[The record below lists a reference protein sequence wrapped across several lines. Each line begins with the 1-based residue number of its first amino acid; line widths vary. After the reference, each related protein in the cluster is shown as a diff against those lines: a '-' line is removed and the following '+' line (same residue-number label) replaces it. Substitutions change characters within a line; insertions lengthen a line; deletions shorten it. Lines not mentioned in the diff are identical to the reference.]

1 MSTLMK
7 GIDVSYAQGRVDWSQ
22 VKNSGVQF
30 ALIRAGYGREL
41 SQKDV
46 QFENNYS
53 GCKSNNI
60 PCGAYWYS
68 YAMSPEE
75 AVIEANTFLST
86 IKGKSFE
93 FPVYYDV
100 EEAKQFNLGKT
111 KVTAIIKAFLETV
124 EKAGYWVGIYMST
137 SYLLDYVSN
146 EVRDRY
152 AIWVAQYSSQC
163 TYTGQYG
170 IWQYGIAG
178 HPNWDT
184 KNVKSI
190 KGVSGQCDV
199 DYCYIDYPSLVKKS
213 GLNFITDTP
222 TTKPVENTDVV
233 TYSSSD
239 KTQLTEHFNV
249 SEFKCKC
256 GGSHN
261 TLISKKLVEMLEKLF
276 EKLDCSKII
285 VNSGYR
291 CSTHDKN
298 VGGNGSGQHTKGTAA
313 DVVCYAKGGSII
325 SSKIV
330 SCVAQDL
337 GFTGIANITADYQ
350 AIHLD
355 VRSGSKW
362 YGNEVVNN
370 NTVTNDFY
378 SYYGIKK
385 PGESDNKP
393 VTPPPETEEKDVYT
407 VLKDGKPFMKIE
419 KL

>member
-7 GIDVSYAQGRVDWSQ
+7 GIDVSYAQGKVDWSQ
-22 VKNSGVQF
+22 VKSGGVQF

-100 EEAKQFNLGKT
+100 EEVKQFNLGKT
-111 KVTAIIKAFLETV
+111 KVTAIIEAFLETV
-124 EKAGYWVGIYMST
+124 EKAGYWVGLYMST
-137 SYLLDYVSN
+137 SHLLDNVSN

-152 AIWVAQYSSQC
+152 AIWVAQYNSKC

-170 IWQYGIAG
+170 IWQYGVAG
-178 HPNWDT
+178 HPKWDIT
-184 KNVKSI
+184 NAKSVR
-190 KGVSGQCDV
+190 GVSGQCDL
-199 DYCYIDYPSLVKKS
+199 DYCYIDYPELIKKA
-213 GLNFITDTP
+213 GLNNISS
-222 TTKPVENTDVV
+222 TTSKPVENSDIVS
-233 TYSSSD
+233 YSSTD

-256 GGSHN
+256 GGTHN
-261 TLISKKLVEMLEKLF
+261 TFISKKLVEMLEKLYA
-276 EKLDCSKII
+276 KLDCSKII

-298 VGGNGSGQHTKGTAA
+298 VGGTGSGQHTKGTAA
-313 DVVCYAKGGSII
+313 DVVCYAKDGSII
-325 SSKIV
+325 SSKTV
-330 SCVAQDL
+330 SCVSQDL
-337 GFTGIANITADYQ
+337 GFTGIANITSDYQ

-362 YGNEVVNN
+362 YGNEVVGN

-385 PGESDNKP
+385 QGDDSSNTTT
-393 VTPPPETEEKDVYT
+393 TPDTEEKDTYT
-407 VLKDGKPFMKIE
+407 VLKNGKPFMNIE

>member
-7 GIDVSYAQGRVDWSQ
+7 GIDVSYAQGKVDWSQ
-22 VKNSGVQF
+22 VKSGGVQF

-100 EEAKQFNLGKT
+100 EEVKQFNLGKT
-111 KVTAIIKAFLETV
+111 KVTAIIEAFLETV
-124 EKAGYWVGIYMST
+124 EKAGYWVGLYMST
-137 SYLLDYVSN
+137 SHLLDNVSN

-152 AIWVAQYSSQC
+152 AIWVAQYNSKC

-170 IWQYGIAG
+170 IWQYGVAG
-178 HPNWDT
+178 HPKWDIT
-184 KNVKSI
+184 NAKSVR
-190 KGVSGQCDV
+190 GVSGQCDL
-199 DYCYIDYPSLVKKS
+199 DYCYIDYPELIKKA
-213 GLNFITDTP
+213 GLNNISS
-222 TTKPVENTDVV
+222 TTSKPVENSDIVS
-233 TYSSSD
+233 YSSTD

-256 GGSHN
+256 GGTHN
-261 TLISKKLVEMLEKLF
+261 TFISKKLVEMLEKLYA
-276 EKLDCSKII
+276 KLDCSKII

-298 VGGNGSGQHTKGTAA
+298 VGGTGSGQHTKGTAA
-313 DVVCYAKGGSII
+313 DVVCYAKDGSII
-325 SSKIV
+325 SSKTV

-337 GFTGIANITADYQ
+337 GFTGIANITSDYQ

-385 PGESDNKP
+385 QGESDNKP
-393 VTPPPETEEKDVYT
+393 VTPPETEEKDVYT

>member
-60 PCGAYWYS
+60 PCGTYWYS

-100 EEAKQFNLGKT
+100 EEGKQFKLGKA

-124 EKAGYWVGIYMST
+124 EKAGYWVGLYMST
-137 SYLLDYVSN
+137 SYLLDYVSE

-152 AIWVAQYSSQC
+152 AIWVAQYSSNC
-163 TYTGQYG
+163 TYGGQYG

-184 KNVKSI
+184 KNDKSVKGI
-190 KGVSGQCDV
+190 KGQCDM
-199 DYCYIDYPSLVKKS
+199 DLCYIDYPALVKKS
-213 GLNFITDTP
+213 GLNNISNAA
-222 TTKPVENTDVV
+222 PVENTDVV
-233 TYSSSD
+233 TYKGTD
-239 KTQLTEHFNV
+239 TTQLTEHFNV
-249 SEFKCKC
+249 QEFKCKC
-256 GGSHN
+256 GGSHDI
-261 TLISKKLVEMLEKLF
+261 LISKKLVDMLEKLF
-276 EKLDCSKII
+276 SKLDCSKII

-291 CSTHDKN
+291 CSNHDRN

-313 DVVCYAKGGSII
+313 DVVCYAKDGSII
-325 SSKIV
+325 SSKTV
-330 SCVAQDL
+330 SCIAQDL

-385 PGESDNKP
+385 QGETVDKP
-393 VTPPPETEEKDVYT
+393 VTPPPKTEEKESEVYT
-407 VLKDGKPFMKIE
+407 VYKGDKPVMKIE

>member
-7 GIDVSYAQGRVDWSQ
+7 GIDVSYAQGKIDWSQ
-22 VKNSGVQF
+22 VKSGGVQF

-100 EEAKQFNLGKT
+100 EEVKQFNLGKT

-124 EKAGYWVGIYMST
+124 EKAGYWVGLYMST
-137 SYLLDYVSN
+137 SHLLDNVSN

-152 AIWVAQYSSQC
+152 AIWVAQYNSKC

-170 IWQYGIAG
+170 IWQYGVAG
-178 HPNWDT
+178 HPKWDI
-184 KNVKSI
+184 KNVGSV
-190 KGVSGQCDV
+190 KGVSGQCDL
-199 DYCYIDYPSLVKKS
+199 DYCYIDYPELIKKA
-213 GLNFITDTP
+213 GLNNISS
-222 TTKPVENTDVV
+222 TTSKPVENSDIVS
-233 TYSSSD
+233 YSSTD

-256 GGSHN
+256 GGTHN
-261 TLISKKLVEMLEKLF
+261 TFISKKLVEMLEKLYA
-276 EKLDCSKII
+276 KLDCSKII

-298 VGGNGSGQHTKGTAA
+298 VGGTGSGQHTKGTAA
-313 DVVCYAKGGSII
+313 DVVCYAKDGSII
-325 SSKIV
+325 SSKTV

-337 GFTGIANITADYQ
+337 GFTGIANITSDYQ

-362 YGNEVVNN
+362 YGNEVVGN

-385 PGESDNKP
+385 HGDDSSNTTT
-393 VTPPPETEEKDVYT
+393 TPDTEEKDTYT
-407 VLKDGKPFMKIE
+407 VLKNGKPFMNIE

>member
-7 GIDVSYAQGRVDWSQ
+7 GIDVSYAQGKVDWSQ
-22 VKNSGVQF
+22 VKSGGVQF

-100 EEAKQFNLGKT
+100 EEVKQFNLGKT

-124 EKAGYWVGIYMST
+124 EKAGYWVGLYMST
-137 SYLLDYVSN
+137 SHLLDNVSN

-152 AIWVAQYSSQC
+152 AIWVAQYNSKC

-170 IWQYGIAG
+170 IWQYGVAG
-178 HPNWDT
+178 HPKWDI
-184 KNVKSI
+184 KNVGSV
-190 KGVSGQCDV
+190 KGVSGQCDL
-199 DYCYIDYPSLVKKS
+199 DYCYIDYPELIKKA
-213 GLNFITDTP
+213 GLNNISS
-222 TTKPVENTDVV
+222 TTSKPVENLDIVS
-233 TYSSSD
+233 YSSTD

-256 GGSHN
+256 GGTHN
-261 TLISKKLVEMLEKLF
+261 TFISKKLVEMLEKLYA
-276 EKLDCSKII
+276 KLDCSKII

-298 VGGNGSGQHTKGTAA
+298 VGGTGSGQHTKGTAA
-313 DVVCYAKGGSII
+313 DVVCYAKDGSII
-325 SSKIV
+325 SSKTV

-337 GFTGIANITADYQ
+337 GFTGIANITSDYQ

-362 YGNEVVNN
+362 YGNEVVGN

-385 PGESDNKP
+385 HGDDSSNTTT
-393 VTPPPETEEKDVYT
+393 TPDTEEKDTYT
-407 VLKDGKPFMKIE
+407 VLKNGKPFMNIE